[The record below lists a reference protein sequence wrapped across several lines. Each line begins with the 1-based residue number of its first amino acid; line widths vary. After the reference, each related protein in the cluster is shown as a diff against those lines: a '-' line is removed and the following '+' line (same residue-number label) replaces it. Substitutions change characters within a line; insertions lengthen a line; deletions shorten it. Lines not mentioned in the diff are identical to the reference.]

1 MHRAVV
7 YDPNKRKHNLHYT
20 FYFYTLRWWDVKIYK
35 FSSCLFY
42 DVKFL
47 ARIKTCHV
55 IKIVPP
61 LSQILLVV
69 KHTPL

>member
-7 YDPNKRKHNLHYT
+7 YDSYKRNHNLHNT
-20 FYFYTLRWWDVKIYK
+20 FYFYALHWWDVKIYK
-35 FSSCLFY
+35 VCSCLFY

-61 LSQILLVV
+61 PSQILLVV